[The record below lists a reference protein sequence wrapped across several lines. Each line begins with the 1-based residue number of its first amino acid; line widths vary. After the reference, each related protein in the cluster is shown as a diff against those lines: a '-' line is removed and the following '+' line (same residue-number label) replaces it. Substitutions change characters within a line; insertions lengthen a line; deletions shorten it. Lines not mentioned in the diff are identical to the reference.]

1 MFSEV
6 SSAFRFDED
15 GDSISLR
22 FSAVAVL
29 NKLLT
34 ASEKLIVTSPK
45 AVIFKILA
53 VNFGPR

>member
-1 MFSEV
+1 M

-15 GDSISLR
+15 GDSIRLR

-45 AVIFKILA
+45 AVIFNILA
-53 VNFGPR
+53 VNFGPS

>member
-1 MFSEV
+1 MT
-6 SSAFRFDED
+6 SAFWFDED
-15 GDSISLR
+15 GDSIRLR

-45 AVIFKILA
+45 AVIFNNLA